1 MRRSLIHFRWINL
14 AVLLG
19 AGVATAVLT
28 GALLVGDSVRGS
40 LRDLALERLGRIDH
54 ALVAARFFRLG
65 LIRDLEAAP
74 EFANSFAAA
83 VPVILLRGSAA
94 HGATR
99 ARASRVQVQGI
110 DPSFADLFVPEY
122 SELVDGLA
130 RKPGQLFPPLV
141 VNQALQRELG
151 AALGDP
157 VLLSFEQPQALN
169 PEFVFGSRQSGAGV
183 RTLRFTLA
191 RVLPDRGPGRFGL
204 QPHQALPL
212 NAFVPLAVL
221 QKALAQQGRANA
233 VLVAGRDAGSGASA
247 QILRDVLRRVW
258 KMDDLGLMLKA
269 APDYFALESAAF
281 VLPQDVVRSAVDL
294 AAASGLQAQPIL
306 TYLAN
311 TTEAGER
318 LLPYSTVSAFDPVP
332 GLPPLELED
341 GTVAPVLAAGE
352 ILLNQWAAADLGV
365 ALGDEISLSYF
376 VVGRRGKLSTQ
387 RALFRLRG
395 VVALRGLG
403 ADPGLTP
410 VFPGMQEAD
419 DMAAWE
425 APFPVDLALIGPRDE
440 AYWDQFEAAPKGFV
454 AHATGQR
461 LWRSR
466 FGQTTAL
473 RFGPAPGQDARQASI
488 QFGAQLLQKIPPAQV
503 GLAFQP
509 VRARALE
516 AAAGATDFSMLFIG
530 FSLFLIVAAAL
541 MVGLLFRLGVE
552 QRAGEIGVLLATG
565 YPLAAVRRRFLL
577 QGLVLAAAG
586 GLLGLGGA
594 ASYAWLLLAGLR
606 TWWLAAVGT
615 PFLVLHLNPWSLA
628 LGWGVSL
635 LVVLFALGR
644 TLGQCGRIPLRTL
657 LAGGAI
663 QGEKKSA
670 GRARTLAFASLGL
683 GLLALPVAL
692 LADPVVALGLFFA
705 SGALLL
711 VGGLA
716 CFSLWLRGG
725 RRQSLAAGPLARA
738 RLGLWN
744 SARHPGRSLL
754 CAALVGCACFVI
766 VAVGA
771 NRRVEAG
778 SGAAL
783 DKESGTGGFPLLATA
798 DIPLHQDLN
807 EPEGRFELG
816 FAASENAIL
825 DRAEIVPFRVLPGE
839 DVSCLNLYQPQQPG
853 LLGVPDEL
861 IQRGGFRFQQTA
873 AATPEERANPWLLLQ
888 RELEPGVIPA
898 LGDYNSVL
906 WILHLGLGDELVLR
920 NEAGEDLRLRLVGL
934 LKGSLFQS
942 ELLISESHFKRHFPT
957 RSGYGYFLV
966 NTPPAG
972 LESVAGALEETLGVF
987 GFDVTSTSA
996 RLEAYRA
1003 VENTYLSTFQTLG
1016 GLGLLLGT
1024 VGLGIVLWRNAVE
1037 RRGELATLRACGFR
1051 VSTLGAMLL
1060 VENGFLL
1067 LVGIVAGSAAALVAV
1082 APHLATPGAAVPWLQ
1097 LLGILGLVFLVG
1109 VGASAAA
1116 ALWALRTPLL
1126 PALKAE

>member
-1 MRRSLIHFRWINL
+1 MRRSLTHFRWINL

-54 ALVAARFFRLG
+54 ALVAARFFRVG
-65 LIRDLEAAP
+65 LVRDLEAVP
-74 EFANSFAAA
+74 EFARAFAAP
-83 VPVILLRGSAA
+83 VPAILLRGSAV
-94 HGATR
+94 HGATG
-99 ARASRVQVQGI
+99 ARSSRVQVRGI
-110 DPSFADLFVPEY
+110 EPSFADLFVPED

-141 VNQALQRELG
+141 VNRALQRELG
-151 AALGDP
+151 AAIGDP
-157 VLLSFEQPQALN
+157 VLLSFEQSQALN
-169 PEFVFGSRQSGAGV
+169 PEFVFASRQADAGV

-191 RVLPDRGPGRFGL
+191 RVLPDRGAGRFGL

-233 VLVAGRDAGSGASA
+233 VLVAKRDAAAEAST
-247 QILRDVLRRVW
+247 QILRDALCRVW
-258 KMDDLGLMLKA
+258 KMDDLGLMLKTG
-269 APDYFALESAAF
+269 PDYFALESEAF
-281 VLPQDVVRSAVDL
+281 VLPPDLVRSALAL
-294 AAASGLQAQPIL
+294 AATSALQAQPIL

-311 TTEAGER
+311 TIAAGDR

-332 GLPPLELED
+332 GMPALELED
-341 GTVAPVLAAGE
+341 GTAAPVLSAGE

-365 ALGDEISLSYF
+365 TLGDEISLSYF

-387 RALFRLRG
+387 GALFRLRG
-395 VVALRGLG
+395 VVAMRGLG
-403 ADPGLTP
+403 ADSGLTP
-410 VFPGMQEAD
+410 VFPGVQDAD

-425 APFPVDLALIGPRDE
+425 APFPVDLSLIGPRDE
-440 AYWDQFEAAPKGFV
+440 AYWDRYEAAPKGFV
-454 AHATGQR
+454 AHATGQQ

-473 RFGPAPGQDARQASI
+473 RFGPPPGQDARQASMR
-488 QFGAQLLQKIPPAQV
+488 FGAQLLQKIPPAQV
-503 GLAFQP
+503 GLVFQP

-541 MVGLLFRLGVE
+541 LVGLLFRLGVE
-552 QRAGEIGVLLATG
+552 QRAGEIGVLLAAG
-565 YPLAAVRRRFLL
+565 YPLAAVRRRFFL
-577 QGLVLAAAG
+577 QGFVLAAAG

-606 TWWLAAVGT
+606 SWWLAAVGT

-628 LGWGVSL
+628 LGWAISL

-644 TLGQCGRIPLRTL
+644 TLRQCGRIPVRTL
-657 LAGGAI
+657 LAGGPI

-670 GRARTLAFASLGL
+670 GRARILAFAGLGL
-683 GLLALPVAL
+683 GLLALPPAL
-692 LADPVVALGLFFA
+692 LADAAVALGLFFA
-705 SGALLL
+705 SGAFLL

-716 CFSLWLRGG
+716 FFSLWLRGG
-725 RRQSLAAGPLARA
+725 RRQPLAAGALARA

-754 CAALVGCACFVI
+754 CAALVGCACFVL

-778 SGAAL
+778 AAL
-783 DKESGTGGFPLLATA
+783 GKESGTGGFPLLATA
-798 DIPLHQDLN
+798 DVPLHQDLN

-816 FAASENAIL
+816 FAASDSAIL

-839 DVSCLNLYQPQQPG
+839 DISCLNLYQPQQPG

-1082 APHLATPGAAVPWLQ
+1082 APHLATPGAAVPWVQ
-1097 LLGILGLVFLVG
+1097 LLGLLGLVFLAGMAASG
-1109 VGASAAA
+1109 VAAF
-1116 ALWALRTPLL
+1116 WALRTPLL
-1126 PALKAE
+1126 PALKAD